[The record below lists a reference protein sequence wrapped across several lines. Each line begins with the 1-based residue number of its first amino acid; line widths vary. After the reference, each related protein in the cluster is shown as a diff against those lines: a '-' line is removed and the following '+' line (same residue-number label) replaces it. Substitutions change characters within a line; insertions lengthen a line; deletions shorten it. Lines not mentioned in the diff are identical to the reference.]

1 MKVSIKEEQ
10 QNNTFKDI
18 KKTFKVLVDDLEK
31 QFKKNNYLYRDKYL

>member
-18 KKTFKVLVDDLEK
+18 KKTFKVLVDGLEK
-31 QFKKNNYLYRDKYL
+31 